1 VVDSTAGAGSTFSVE
16 LPHASAPAAELPAG
30 TVEEPGEEVVVY
42 VEDNAS
48 NLTLM
53 RRIFSR
59 RPGIRLVTVTS
70 GADALATILRVRPC
84 LVLLDLHLPG
94 CTDGGEI
101 LTAVREHPDPA
112 VAATPV
118 IMVTADLTP
127 GTERRLMAAGAS
139 AFLPKPVDI
148 ASLLAQVDAHAQ
160 RIVRA

>member
-1 VVDSTAGAGSTFSVE
+1 VD
-16 LPHASAPAAELPAG
+16 LPLAAAPAHEEDSAAAG
-30 TVEEPGEEVVVY
+30 TAEEAGDDVGAVVY

-59 RPGIRLVTVTS
+59 RPGVRLVTVTN
-70 GADALATILRVRPC
+70 GADAIETIVGVRPC

-94 CTDGGEI
+94 SDGAEV
-101 LTAVREHPDPA
+101 LAAVREHADPA

-127 GTERRLMAAGAS
+127 GTERRLLAAGAS

-148 ASLLAQVDAHAQ
+148 ASLLARVDAHAL
-160 RIVRA
+160 RTARA